1 MMDFFFVFSRGCKS
15 PSLIILKYYDRQIVH
30 RCGKARL
37 SSLVF
42 LFLKKN
48 IITLRPNS
56 TRCSLKEA
64 FLIPSFSSQA
74 HVVETVHSCRN
85 VEVEQQ
91 TKRVDQRSSPSE
103 YTQDTARMQMSATP
117 PKKSGNITKWHNCF
131 WYAVRS
137 AAAVLAFCFH
147 CIASSNRGFLSVV
160 LNIIIQIK

>member
-1 MMDFFFVFSRGCKS
+1 MDFFFSRGCKS

-56 TRCSLKEA
+56 TRCSLKEV

-103 YTQDTARMQMSATP
+103 YTATP

>member
-1 MMDFFFVFSRGCKS
+1 MMDFFFSRGCKS

-56 TRCSLKEA
+56 TRCSLKEV

-117 PKKSGNITKWHNCF
+117 PKKVATSQNGIIVFGTL
-131 WYAVRS
+131 Y
-137 AAAVLAFCFH
+137 VLQRLCL
-147 CIASSNRGFLSVV
+147 LSVFIV
-160 LNIIIQIK
+160 LRRLIGVFSLWF